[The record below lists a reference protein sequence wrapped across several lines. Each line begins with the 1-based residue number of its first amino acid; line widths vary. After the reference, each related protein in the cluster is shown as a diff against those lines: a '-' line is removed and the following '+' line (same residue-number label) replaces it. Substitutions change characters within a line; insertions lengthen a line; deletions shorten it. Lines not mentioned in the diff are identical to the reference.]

1 MDHEHR
7 IYFLE
12 LMVAFKCRATKNI
25 DGHLRRHAR
34 VAGDSSKLIKNKI
47 LLINF

>member
-1 MDHEHR
+1 MDRGHR

-12 LMVAFKCRATKNI
+12 LMVAFKWRAAKNI

-34 VAGDSSKLIKNKI
+34 VGGDSSKLI
-47 LLINF
+47 